1 MGAEKFDV
9 IVVGA
14 GPSGLSAAY
23 VAAKAGLKVIVF
35 ERGEHA
41 GSKNV
46 MGGVFYRHCLDDLI
60 PEFWKDAP
68 VERHIIEQ
76 GVWVLSDDSAI
87 TFSHKSNRFTTEP
100 YNCFTVQRAKFDK
113 WFASKVQSVG
123 ALIINE
129 TVVEDLLEEQG
140 RIVGVRTGR
149 AHGDVRADVVILSEG
164 VNSILT
170 MKAGLRGD
178 IKPDQLAV
186 GVKEIIALPNE
197 KIQERFNLAEG
208 EGKTIE
214 IFGAFTKGMMGLGFI
229 YTNKESLS
237 VGVATLLSHV
247 VESKLNPNDILEGLK
262 NHPSVRPLLEGGQTK
277 EYLAHL
283 IPEGGYKAMPEL
295 VRDGLIVA
303 GDAGMMVNSIHR
315 EGSNLAVTSGR
326 LAGETAVLAKERMDF
341 SKRTLSAYKEKLA
354 SSFVLKDLKKYKDAT
369 HLFDHNKHMF
379 ALYPK
384 LINNAAH
391 EFLNVDGVPKKEKQ
405 KKIFRTALK
414 ERSCLNLAK
423 DAWKIWHA
431 LK

>member
-1 MGAEKFDV
+1 MSVEKFDV

-23 VAAKAGLKVIVF
+23 AAAKAGLKVIVF
-35 ERGEHA
+35 ERGEHP

-46 MGGVFYRHCLDDLI
+46 MGGVFYRHCLEDLI

-76 GVWVLSDDSAI
+76 GVWVMSEDSAAM
-87 TFSHKSNRFTTEP
+87 FSHKSNRFTMEP
-100 YNCFTVQRAKFDK
+100 YNCFTVLRAKFDK

-129 TVVEDLLEEQG
+129 TVVEDLLEENG

-149 AHGDVRADVVILSEG
+149 KQGDVRADVVILSEG

-170 MKAGLRGD
+170 RKAGLRGD
-178 IKPDQLAV
+178 IMPDQLAV
-186 GVKEIIALPNE
+186 GVKEIIALPKE
-197 KIQERFNLAEG
+197 KIQERFNLSEG

-214 IFGAFTKGMMGLGFI
+214 LFGEFTKGMMGLGFI

-237 VGVATLLSHV
+237 VGVAILLSHLKD
-247 VESKLNPNDILEGLK
+247 SGLNPNDILEGLK
-262 NHPSVRPLLEGGQTK
+262 NHPSVCPLLEGGETK

-315 EGSNLAVTSGR
+315 EGSNHAVTSGR
-326 LAGETAVLAKERMDF
+326 LAGETAALAKERMDF
-341 SKRTLSAYKEKLA
+341 SKKTLSAYKEKLA
-354 SSFVLKDLKKYKDAT
+354 DSFVLKDLKKYKQAT
-369 HLFDHNKHMF
+369 HIFDHNKHMF
-379 ALYPK
+379 TLYPK
-384 LINNAAH
+384 LMNNAAY

-405 KKIFRTALK
+405 KKIFNIFLR
-414 ERSCLNLAK
+414 EHSGWNLAK
-423 DAWKIWHA
+423 DAWKIWRA